1 LGRELK
7 LKLPELSAWVVALA
21 VPLSVTV
28 APFPADAGLMEPKMP
43 NVEEPVATTTV
54 VFELFAVEVEF
65 EVENAAQPTRVRP
78 HRHSA
83 IPAMTLLA
91 REVFFSTYTSR
102 SRRSAGA
109 GISSDPV
116 R

>member
-1 LGRELK
+1 LK

-28 APFPADAGLMEPKMP
+28 APFPVDAGLMEPKMP

-54 VFELFAVEVEF
+54 VFELFELEVEVEF
-65 EVENAAQPTRVRP
+65 EVDNAAQPTRVRP